1 MSIRWYKT
9 FIAVARYG
17 SFAAAAQQIG
27 LTQAA
32 ISIQMS
38 SLEGKLRFKLFD
50 RSARTT
56 ALNSSG
62 RALVPRAQELVNLY
76 DYMGND
82 VDSLQLAGVLALGA
96 IPPTFSQ
103 LLPDALMRLR
113 QAHPGIEVRVWNG
126 VSSELLVRVEQGELD
141 AALVSE
147 PPVKFANTMHWI
159 TVMSEPLVL
168 LTPAAAKLEGLAA
181 TLASHPFIGVTH
193 TSWTGQRVQVLVHRH
208 RLKVNMVM
216 ELDSLEAIAN
226 MVARGFGVALL
237 PLSAYIRGLGNRVR
251 ASLLTEPEV
260 SRDIGLIH
268 RKGQGDQSLIFALRD
283 CLVAMPKERSPRLRR
298 ITMNS

>member
-1 MSIRWYKT
+1 
-9 FIAVARYG
+9 VARYG

-50 RSARTT
+50 RSARST
-56 ALNSSG
+56 ALNSAG

-76 DYMGND
+76 DNMGSG
-82 VDSLQLAGVLALGA
+82 VDELHLGGVLALGA
-96 IPPTFSQ
+96 IPPTFAQ
-103 LLPDALMRLR
+103 LLPDALLRLR
-113 QAHPGIEVRVWNG
+113 QAHPGIEVRVSNG
-126 VSSELLVRVEQGELD
+126 VSSELLVKVEQGELD

-147 PPVKFANTMHWI
+147 PPVKFASTMRWT

-168 LTPAAAKLEGLAA
+168 LTPAATKVEGLAA
-181 TLASHPFIGVTH
+181 TLASHPFIGVSH
-193 TSWTGQRVQVLVHRH
+193 TSWTGKRLQALVRRH
-208 RLKVNMVM
+208 RLKVNVVM

-251 ASLLTEPEV
+251 VMLLSDPEV
-260 SRDIGLIH
+260 CRDIGLIH
-268 RKGQGDQSLIFALRD
+268 HDGQGDQSLILALRD
-283 CLVAMPKERSPRLRR
+283 CLIDTPKERSPRVRR
-298 ITMNS
+298 IAINS